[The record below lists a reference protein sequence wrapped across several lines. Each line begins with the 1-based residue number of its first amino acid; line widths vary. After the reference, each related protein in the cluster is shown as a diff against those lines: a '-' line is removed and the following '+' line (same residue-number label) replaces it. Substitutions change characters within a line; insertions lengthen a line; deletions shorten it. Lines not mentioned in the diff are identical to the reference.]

1 MHVAVMRVYLNTD
14 LILTARNTDVNL
26 GYMSI

>member
-1 MHVAVMRVYLNTD
+1 MHVAVMRVNLNSD
-14 LILTARNTDVNL
+14 LIITARNTDVNL